1 MTVARLPLEPLEAPD
16 CDPLAVTRD
25 TLLRLQLILEAYQQP
40 GDRPDPH
47 RILMMIADVLREP
60 ELCEAAGIGPIIIIR
75 D

>member
-1 MTVARLPLEPLEAPD
+1 MTVTRLPLEPLEAPD

-25 TLLRLQLILEAYQQP
+25 ALLRLQLILEAYQQP
-40 GDRPDPH
+40 GERPDAH